1 VRKLFAILIAAALPV
16 SNVLVS
22 TIAGKHSTGLAI
34 LVVLQLFSGGVVVIY
49 LDELLRKGYGFL
61 SSIPLFTATN
71 IW

>member
-1 VRKLFAILIAAALPV
+1 MQKLFGILIAAALPV

-22 TIAGKHSTGLAI
+22 TIAGIYSTGQAI
-34 LVVLQLFSGGVVVIY
+34 LVVLQLFSGGVVAIY

-61 SSIPLFTATN
+61 SGIPLFTAIN